1 MKPRL
6 YIAMISMLCII
17 SCSNETEFEIKES
30 EVPPSVL
37 AAFKAKYPN
46 AQVKEWEAEKED
58 GKFFFEVEFKDGDK
72 EKEVHITP
80 DGASI
85 TEEK

>member
-1 MKPRL
+1 MKPRF
-6 YIAMISMLCII
+6 YIVMLSMLCLI
-17 SCSNETEFEIKES
+17 SCSSETEFEIKES
-30 EVPPSVL
+30 EVPPAVL
-37 AAFKAKYPN
+37 EAFKAKYPN

-80 DGASI
+80 DGSSV